1 MLEYFA
7 VLRVAASS
15 AAEPV
20 SRAAAATYESANGQM
35 TVTSQVSGFPA
46 SQGTRE
52 RPSGRLPSDR
62 LRPSGRVAGKTLE
75 IVDFFTYIGSKIHSS
90 GNSHMEVW
98 QRIAVAHHCMN
109 QLDKHIWR
117 SHISLATKIG

>member
-20 SRAAAATYESANGQM
+20 SRAAAATYESANRQM

-46 SQGTRE
+46 SQGTRA

-90 GNSHMEVW
+90 GNSHMEV
-98 QRIAVAHHCMN
+98 
-109 QLDKHIWR
+109 
-117 SHISLATKIG
+117 